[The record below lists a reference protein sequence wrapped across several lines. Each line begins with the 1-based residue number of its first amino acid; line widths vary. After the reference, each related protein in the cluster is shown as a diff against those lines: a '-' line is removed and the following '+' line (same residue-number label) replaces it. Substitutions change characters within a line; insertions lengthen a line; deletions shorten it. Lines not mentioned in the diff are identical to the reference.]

1 VVLTN
6 FSALMGCNPT
16 YLLCYGLKSM
26 EDLTKFL
33 ECKANMY
40 LIVLVNISAFGVW
53 YLLFPINKKMN
64 MVLNMLTN

>member
-1 VVLTN
+1 MFYDAAWILKAKGSGAWVVLTN

-40 LIVLVNISAFGVW
+40 LIVLVNISF
-53 YLLFPINKKMN
+53 
-64 MVLNMLTN
+64 